1 MSTPPPVPPVPE
13 PPVLSV
19 PPPPPPLRAQAP
31 VLPVAPPQRE
41 LPRPPALL
49 PGRLGNP
56 DSTLATDTRS
66 DPRMIAAMEP
76 FRLGDRTSPP
86 RVSPQDP
93 LEDRLTF
100 SRRSE
105 TRLEA
110 LFDALL
116 ADLPPV
122 DGIARSTR
130 TTRGPGGRD
139 LLLSIHRPADVSGPL
154 PGILHIHGGG
164 MVMLRG
170 GNSVYTRW
178 RDELAA
184 AGLVVV
190 GVEFQNAVDE
200 TGHHPFPQGLDDVTA
215 AIQWASAHRAE
226 LGICALVLQGDSG
239 GANLALAAAI
249 RAGREGR
256 TDLVTAAGAGA
267 AIDGVYA
274 SVPFI
279 SGLYEW
285 LPEHNPPELP
295 SLTENDGYFMSNALN
310 SILRDLYDEGRAN
323 RTNPLAWPYFAD
335 VNDLRGLPP
344 HAISVNELDPC
355 RDEGLAYARKLRAA
369 GVPVLQRTVHGVCHF
384 GDELFRAALP
394 DVYAASVAHVRDF
407 AASL

>member
-1 MSTPPPVPPVPE
+1 MSTPPSVPE
-13 PPVLSV
+13 PPPV
-19 PPPPPPLRAQAP
+19 PA
-31 VLPVAPPQRE
+31 
-41 LPRPPALL
+41 ALL

-56 DSTLATDTRS
+56 DSTLATDSRS
-66 DPRMIAAMEP
+66 DPRMLAAMEP

-93 LEDRLTF
+93 LDDRLRF

-105 TRLEA
+105 SRLEE

-122 DGIARSTR
+122 DGIVRSTR
-130 TTRGPGGRD
+130 TIRGPGGRD
-139 LLLSIHRPADVSGPL
+139 LLLSIHRQADVSGPL

-170 GNSVYTRW
+170 GNAVYTRW

-215 AIQWASAHRAE
+215 AAKWVSANRAE
-226 LGICALVLQGDSG
+226 LGISALVLQGDSG

-249 RAGREGR
+249 RAGRERR
-256 TDLVTAAGAGA
+256 TDLVAGADAGADAGAG
-267 AIDGVYA
+267 IDGVYA

-323 RTNPLAWPYFAD
+323 RTNPLAWPHFASVD
-335 VNDLRGLPP
+335 DLRGLPP

-355 RDEGLAYARKLRAA
+355 RDEGLAYVRMLRAA
-369 GVPVLQRTVHGVCHF
+369 GVPVQERTVQGMCHF

-394 DVYAASVAHVRDF
+394 DVYAASVAHVHDF
-407 AASL
+407 AAGL